1 MCARQLAW
9 WGMWSVLLDF
19 VVSDEVVLIDPLGC
33 VNYVHTT
40 FGKFSLLTP
49 THNLFFPFY
58 FSISIWQRHFTGG
71 HRQTRI
77 MSSLFFLMPRYHT
90 LRFIHYEFIIYA
102 VSVMHLICDIYSLF
116 CAPGSSSEHSDL
128 CTASQAGGEDSSSTY
143 WERQYQHWRECGVAL
158 SSK

>member
-1 MCARQLAW
+1 MCARQLVW
-9 WGMWSVLLDF
+9 WGMQSVLLDF
-19 VVSDEVVLIDPLGC
+19 VVSDEVVLIGPLGC

-40 FGKFSLLTP
+40 FVKFSPLTP
-49 THNLFFPFY
+49 LHLY
-58 FSISIWQRHFTGG
+58 SSISIWQRHFTGG

-90 LRFIHYEFIIYA
+90 IQFIHYKFTIYA
-102 VSVMHLICDIYSLF
+102 VSVMHMICDICSLF

-128 CTASQAGGEDSSSTY
+128 YTASQAGGEDSSSTY
-143 WERQYQHWRECGVAL
+143 WERQYQHWRECGFAL